1 MTMTT
6 TTTTKGREKMN
17 NAEYIEY
24 EERLTPM
31 NYHPAPVVIS
41 RGEGVWVWDLEGNKY
56 LDMLAGYSALSFG
69 HGHPKILE
77 AAFAQAKKLCVISRA
92 FHSDVFA
99 QFAEKLTGLTG
110 MDMVLPMNSGAEAV
124 ETCVKC
130 ARKWA
135 YTVKGVPLNQAEIIV
150 CKRNFH
156 GRTTT
161 VVSFSTTEQYK
172 HYFGPHT
179 PGFKII
185 PFGDAKA
192 LGEAITPNTAAFLFE
207 PVQGE
212 GGVNVP
218 PDGYLKE
225 VRSICDENNVLMI
238 ADEVQTGMGRT
249 GRVWACQHEDV
260 MPDLYCL
267 GKALGG
273 GMYPVSAAV
282 GNKDVLGIFEP
293 GDHGSTFGG
302 NPLACAIGLAS
313 MQVLEEENLCE
324 NSTKMGEYFREGV
337 CAMKSPL
344 LCDVR
349 GKGLLNA
356 VEFKLEAGTAHDYI
370 EPFLK
375 VGILTK
381 DTVEQVLRFTPPLTI
396 TQEEIDWALGRIER
410 VLCP

>member
-6 TTTTKGREKMN
+6 TTTKGQVKMN
-17 NAEYIEY
+17 NAEYIEF

-99 QFAEKLTGLTG
+99 EFAEKLGQLTG

-150 CKRNFH
+150 CNRNFH

-161 VVSFSTTEQYK
+161 VVSFSATEQYK

-192 LGEAITPNTAAFLFE
+192 LREAITANTAAFLFE

-218 PDGYLKE
+218 PSGYLRE
-225 VRSICDENNVLMI
+225 VRDICTENNILMI

-249 GRVWACQHEDV
+249 GKMWACQREDV
-260 MPDLYCL
+260 VPDLYCL

-273 GMYPVSAAV
+273 GIYPVSAAV
-282 GNKDVLGIFEP
+282 GNKDVLGVFEP

-302 NPLACAIGLAS
+302 NPLACSIGLVS
-313 MQVLEEENLCE
+313 MQVIEDENLCE
-324 NSTKMGEYFREGV
+324 KSEKMGEYFREKV
-337 CAMKSPL
+337 RAMNSPL

-349 GKGLLNA
+349 GVGLLNA
-356 VEFKLEAGTAHDYI
+356 VEFKKEAGTAHDYI
-370 EPFLK
+370 ESFLK

-381 DTVEQVLRFTPPLTI
+381 DTVQQVLRFTPPLTI
-396 TQEEIDWALGRIER
+396 TQQEIDWALGRIEK

>member
-1 MTMTT
+1 M
-6 TTTTKGREKMN
+6 KNADYIIREEK
-17 NAEYIEY
+17 
-24 EERLTPM
+24 LTPM

-77 AAFAQAKKLCVISRA
+77 AAFNQAKKLCVISRA
-92 FHSDVFA
+92 FHSDIFA
-99 QFAEKLTGLTG
+99 EFAEKLTKLTG

-135 YTVKGVPLNQAEIIV
+135 YTVKGVPLNEAEIIV
-150 CKRNFH
+150 CDHNFH

-161 VVSFSTTEQYK
+161 VISFSATEQYK

-185 PFGDAKA
+185 PFDDADA
-192 LGEAITPNTAAFLFE
+192 LRNAITPNTAAFLFE

-218 PDGYLKE
+218 KDGYLTE
-225 VRSICDENNVLMI
+225 VRKICTENNILMI
-238 ADEVQTGMGRT
+238 ADEIQTGMGRT
-249 GRVWACQHEDV
+249 GKVWACEHESV
-260 MPDLYCL
+260 TPDLYCL

-282 GNKDVLGIFEP
+282 GNKDILGIFEP

-313 MQVLEEENLCE
+313 MQVLEDENLCE
-324 NSTKMGEYFREGV
+324 NSEKMGAYFREKV
-337 CAMKSPL
+337 RAMNSPL
-344 LCDVR
+344 LNDVR
-349 GKGLLNA
+349 GRGLLNA
-356 VEFKLEAGTAHDYI
+356 VEFKKEAGTAHDFI
-370 EPFLK
+370 EPCLK

-381 DTVEQVLRFTPPLTI
+381 DTVEQVLRFTPPLNI
-396 TQEEIDWALGRIER
+396 TKDEMDWALTQIRKI
-410 VLCP
+410 LCP